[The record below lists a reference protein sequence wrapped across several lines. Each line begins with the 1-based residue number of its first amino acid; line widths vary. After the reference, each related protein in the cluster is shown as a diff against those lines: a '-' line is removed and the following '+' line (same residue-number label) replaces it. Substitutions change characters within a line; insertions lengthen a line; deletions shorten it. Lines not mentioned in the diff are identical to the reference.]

1 MYNIN
6 PLIST
11 LLEFFLS
18 LKNFDAC
25 ITVFCVIV
33 IILGPGIC

>member
-1 MYNIN
+1 MCKIN
-6 PLIST
+6 PPIST
-11 LLEFFLS
+11 LLEFFIS

-25 ITVFCVIV
+25 LTVFCVIV